1 MPIDDEFRLLKKV
14 KSIVRSAD
22 SCSVIP
28 SHWAAATT
36 IMLDDMCGT
45 KYSSHE
51 QRISDMDVNRT
62 SVSVHE
68 RNTEAAIEDN
78 SLEQEVATSKD
89 SKTDKRKVVSTIS
102 TGENNN
108 LQLRAKNVG
117 TACKNGEQNCEED
130 QPKRRSSERNRKPTS
145 RYSESGYDNF
155 LDFSDEG

>member
-1 MPIDDEFRLLKKV
+1 
-14 KSIVRSAD
+14 
-22 SCSVIP
+22 
-28 SHWAAATT
+28 
-36 IMLDDMCGT
+36 
-45 KYSSHE
+45 
-51 QRISDMDVNRT
+51 MDVNRT